1 MEGESI
7 VPANRSD
14 RVVVRVGGIYDV
26 LSGCKGLTER
36 ESQRERER
44 ERSCRLHGSTNIR
57 VGI

>member
-36 ESQRERER
+36 ESERER
-44 ERSCRLHGSTNIR
+44 ERDH
-57 VGI
+57 VGYTGQLTSE